1 MVWLYIIGGLLLL
14 ELLILFLRVG
24 VDATLTEETQV
35 KLRIGPFRMKLPEKG
50 KEKNSG
56 AEKEAAKKKPAKKK
70 TAKAK
75 PKIGFSEV
83 KNGVETLL
91 PPLKTAL
98 RKTRRSVRIHPM
110 NLHVIFG
117 GYDPA
122 SVATHYGWAQAMMWS
137 WMPELERLLVIPDPH
152 IRLDTDFNADHTV
165 CRGEFGLSIRI
176 GNLLNIL
183 MTLLIPAAKWYKNL
197 PKPVTPEPPAAEQ
210 PQTEKPAEPVAVET
224 ETTTD
229 KPLDTAKTNTE
240 QKGESYGNDEAR
252 SQ

>member
-24 VDATLTEETQV
+24 VDVTLAEETEV
-35 KLRIGPFRMKLPEKG
+35 KLRIGPLRMKLPEKK
-50 KEKNSG
+50 KEKKT
-56 AEKEAAKKKPAKKK
+56 AEKETPAKRKAAKEK
-70 TAKAK
+70 TARAK
-75 PKIGFSEV
+75 PKIGFHEV
-83 KNGVETLL
+83 KSGIETLM

-98 RKTRRSVRIHPM
+98 RKTRRSVRIHPLK
-110 NLHVIFG
+110 LHVIFG

-122 SVATHYGWAQAMMWS
+122 SAAMHYGWAQAMMWS

-152 IRLDTDFNADHTV
+152 IRLDTDFNADHTLF
-165 CRGEFGLSIRI
+165 RGEFGLSIRI
-176 GNLLNIL
+176 GSVLNIL

-197 PKPVTPEPPAAEQ
+197 PKPAAAETPAAEQ
-210 PQTEKPAEPVAVET
+210 PQGGQAQETPAPQAEAT
-224 ETTTD
+224 MD
-229 KPLDTAKTNTE
+229 KPLDAAKTNTE